1 LVWGRRVLTSF
12 LPLRSQENK
21 LIEHYITSAIGITLI
36 FIGII
41 VTFAVRRS
49 NAPASAKV
57 YVTERI

>member
-1 LVWGRRVLTSF
+1 V
-12 LPLRSQENK
+12 
-21 LIEHYITSAIGITLI
+21 EHYITSAIGVTLI